1 MSLLGASAS
10 AQRRFA
16 GSPFIWYTSH
26 TSARLA
32 LPVPSF
38 VLNHSTCMYVSCMCA
53 AVRVCFLR
61 ARHGG
66 STAARCSFAM
76 TFQEDVHTMSLP
88 WYHSWGLV
96 CPEELCGVAFHL
108 H

>member
-16 GSPFIWYTSH
+16 GSPFIWYTSP

-38 VLNHSTCMYVSCMCA
+38 VLNHSTCMYHVCA
-53 AVRVCFLR
+53 LPSEYA
-61 ARHGG
+61 
-66 STAARCSFAM
+66 SFARA
-76 TFQEDVHTMSLP
+76 TEGARL
-88 WYHSWGLV
+88 LV
-96 CPEELCGVAFHL
+96 ARSP
-108 H
+108 